1 VTDEDIHCLL
11 AREATTTQGSYQQ
24 ADNWKWDEV
33 EKKWVITDPSASPIY
48 VFDKDKRT
56 FTDANR
62 EDVNFLCYA
71 RKYVRYLAEEVLRL
85 RNELKGVKP

>member
-33 EKKWVITDPSASPIY
+33 EKK
-48 VFDKDKRT
+48 
-56 FTDANR
+56 
-62 EDVNFLCYA
+62 
-71 RKYVRYLAEEVLRL
+71 
-85 RNELKGVKP
+85 